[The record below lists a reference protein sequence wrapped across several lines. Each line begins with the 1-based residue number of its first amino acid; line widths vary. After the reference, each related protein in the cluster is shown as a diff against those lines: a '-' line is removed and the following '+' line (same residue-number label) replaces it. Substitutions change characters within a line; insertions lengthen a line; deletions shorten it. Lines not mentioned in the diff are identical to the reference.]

1 MISCYKQ
8 TVSQIIDEGFN
19 IVVYV
24 SYPELRIRL
33 VDFLMGKGHH
43 FVVFLLVTF
52 LFLQSFLSS
61 LLAFGRRLLGLNC
74 DWFCCNWLS
83 SIFVFLWLFGLELRF
98 GAVSEEVW
106 IGSENVLFLEH
117 YFMSWIFLNQV
128 SCQALVCLSDIYSNQ
143 SVQYFLELR
152 SLV

>member
-74 DWFCCNWLS
+74 DWLCC
-83 SIFVFLWLFGLELRF
+83 IFVFLWLFGLELRF